1 MIPNILFKVISND
14 PINKSIVVK
23 FCRENAQ
30 KSIDE
35 YRSYNI
41 SYRNI
46 DFSSPKAFEDSMR
59 SRGNP
64 IIMKQLLNEPPLE
77 VNKGVP
83 EILSTDINDYVG
95 KIVCTTSETSGSL
108 NRIALWLMMVTK
120 GFIVDVMNLRYV
132 LILVR
137 KDT

>member
-30 KSIDE
+30 KPIDE

-64 IIMKQLLNEPPLE
+64 IIMKQLLK

-108 NRIALWLMMVTK
+108 NRITL
-120 GFIVDVMNLRYV
+120 
-132 LILVR
+132 
-137 KDT
+137 

>member
-14 PINKSIVVK
+14 PINESMVVK

-30 KSIDE
+30 KPIDE
-35 YRSYNI
+35 YKSYNI

-46 DFSSPKAFEDSMR
+46 DFSSPKAFEDSLR

-64 IIMKQLLNEPPLE
+64 MITKQFLNEPALE
-77 VNKGVP
+77 INKGVP

-95 KIVCTTSETSGSL
+95 KIVCTSSETSGSL
-108 NRIALWLMMVTK
+108 NRITL
-120 GFIVDVMNLRYV
+120 
-132 LILVR
+132 
-137 KDT
+137 

>member
-1 MIPNILFKVISND
+1 MMSPNILFKVISND

-30 KSIDE
+30 KPIDE
-35 YRSYNI
+35 YKSVNI

-64 IIMKQLLNEPPLE
+64 VVMKQLMNEPALDE
-77 VNKGVP
+77 NKGIS

-95 KIVCTTSETSGSL
+95 KIVCTTSDTSGSL
-108 NRIALWLMMVTK
+108 NKVT
-120 GFIVDVMNLRYV
+120 L
-132 LILVR
+132 
-137 KDT
+137 

>member
-1 MIPNILFKVISND
+1 MLPNILFKVISND
-14 PINKSIVVK
+14 PVNKSMVVK

-64 IIMKQLLNEPPLE
+64 IIMKQLLKEEPLE

-83 EILSTDINDYVG
+83 EILSTDINDYIG
-95 KIVCTTSETSGSL
+95 KIVCTTSDTSG
-108 NRIALWLMMVTK
+108 A
-120 GFIVDVMNLRYV
+120 MNKVEL
-132 LILVR
+132 
-137 KDT
+137 

>member
-14 PINKSIVVK
+14 PINKSIVVR

-30 KSIDE
+30 KPIDE
-35 YRSYNI
+35 YRAYNI

-46 DFSSPKAFEDSMR
+46 DFSSPKAFEDSLR

-64 IIMKQLLNEPPLE
+64 VIMKQLINEPIIE
-77 VNKGVP
+77 ENKSVS
-83 EILSTDINDYVG
+83 EILSTDINDYIG

-108 NRIALWLMMVTK
+108 NKVT
-120 GFIVDVMNLRYV
+120 L
-132 LILVR
+132 
-137 KDT
+137 

>member
-14 PINKSIVVK
+14 PINESIVVR

-30 KSIDE
+30 KPIDE
-35 YRSYNI
+35 YRAYNI

-46 DFSSPKAFEDSMR
+46 DFSSPKAFEDSLR

-64 IIMKQLLNEPPLE
+64 VIMKQLINEPIIE
-77 VNKGVP
+77 ENKSVS
-83 EILSTDINDYVG
+83 EILSTDINDYIG

-108 NRIALWLMMVTK
+108 NKVT
-120 GFIVDVMNLRYV
+120 L
-132 LILVR
+132 
-137 KDT
+137 

>member
-1 MIPNILFKVISND
+1 MLPNILFKVISND
-14 PINKSIVVK
+14 PVNKAMVVK

-46 DFSSPKAFEDSMR
+46 DFSSPKAFEDSLR

-64 IIMKQLLNEPPLE
+64 IITKQLLNEPVLE
-77 VNKGVP
+77 INKGVP
-83 EILSTDINDYVG
+83 EILSTDIFS
-95 KIVCTTSETSGSL
+95 ILGSAS
-108 NRIALWLMMVTK
+108 R
-120 GFIVDVMNLRYV
+120 
-132 LILVR
+132 
-137 KDT
+137 

>member
-1 MIPNILFKVISND
+1 MISPNILFKVIRND

-35 YRSYNI
+35 YKSVNI

-64 IIMKQLLNEPPLE
+64 LVMKQLINEPILDQ
-77 VNKGVP
+77 NKGVSG
-83 EILSTDINDYVG
+83 IFSTNIDDYIG
-95 KIVCTTSETSGSL
+95 KIVCTTSDTSGSL
-108 NRIALWLMMVTK
+108 NKVT
-120 GFIVDVMNLRYV
+120 L
-132 LILVR
+132 
-137 KDT
+137 

>member
-1 MIPNILFKVISND
+1 MTPNILFKVISND

-30 KSIDE
+30 KPIDE

-46 DFSSPKAFEDSMR
+46 DFSSPKAFEDSLR

-64 IIMKQLLNEPPLE
+64 VIMKQLINEPIIE
-77 VNKGVP
+77 ENKSVS
-83 EILSTDINDYVG
+83 EILSTDINDYIG
-95 KIVCTTSETSGSL
+95 KIVCTTSDTSGS
-108 NRIALWLMMVTK
+108 
-120 GFIVDVMNLRYV
+120 MNKVEL
-132 LILVR
+132 
-137 KDT
+137 

>member
-14 PINKSIVVK
+14 PINESMVVK

-30 KSIDE
+30 KPIDE
-35 YRSYNI
+35 YKSYNI

-77 VNKGVP
+77 VNKGVS

-108 NRIALWLMMVTK
+108 NRITL
-120 GFIVDVMNLRYV
+120 
-132 LILVR
+132 
-137 KDT
+137 

>member
-30 KSIDE
+30 KPIDE

-64 IIMKQLLNEPPLE
+64 IIMNQLLNETPLE

-108 NRIALWLMMVTK
+108 NRITL
-120 GFIVDVMNLRYV
+120 
-132 LILVR
+132 
-137 KDT
+137 

>member
-1 MIPNILFKVISND
+1 MIVIFKITDFFPESNR
-14 PINKSIVVK
+14 IAVK

-30 KSIDE
+30 KPIDE

-108 NRIALWLMMVTK
+108 NRITL
-120 GFIVDVMNLRYV
+120 
-132 LILVR
+132 
-137 KDT
+137 

>member
-23 FCRENAQ
+23 FCRENEQ

-108 NRIALWLMMVTK
+108 NRIAL
-120 GFIVDVMNLRYV
+120 
-132 LILVR
+132 
-137 KDT
+137 

>member
-1 MIPNILFKVISND
+1 MNSPNILFKVISDD

-30 KSIDE
+30 KPIDE
-35 YRSYNI
+35 YKSYNI

-64 IIMKQLLNEPPLE
+64 IIMKQLLKEPPLE
-77 VNKGVP
+77 VNKGLP

-95 KIVCTTSETSGSL
+95 KIVCTSSETSGSL
-108 NRIALWLMMVTK
+108 NRITL
-120 GFIVDVMNLRYV
+120 
-132 LILVR
+132 
-137 KDT
+137 

>member
-14 PINKSIVVK
+14 PINKSIVVR

-30 KSIDE
+30 KPIDE
-35 YRSYNI
+35 YRAYNI

-46 DFSSPKAFEDSMR
+46 DFSSPKAFEDSLR

-64 IIMKQLLNEPPLE
+64 VVMKQLINEPIIE
-77 VNKGVP
+77 DNKGVP
-83 EILSTDINDYVG
+83 EILSTDINDYIG

-108 NRIALWLMMVTK
+108 NKVT
-120 GFIVDVMNLRYV
+120 L
-132 LILVR
+132 
-137 KDT
+137 

>member
-1 MIPNILFKVISND
+1 MLPNILFKVISND
-14 PINKSIVVK
+14 PVNKSMVVK

-46 DFSSPKAFEDSMR
+46 DFSSPKAFEDSLR

-64 IIMKQLLNEPPLE
+64 IITKQLLNEPVLE
-77 VNKGVP
+77 INK
-83 EILSTDINDYVG
+83 
-95 KIVCTTSETSGSL
+95 
-108 NRIALWLMMVTK
+108 
-120 GFIVDVMNLRYV
+120 
-132 LILVR
+132 
-137 KDT
+137 